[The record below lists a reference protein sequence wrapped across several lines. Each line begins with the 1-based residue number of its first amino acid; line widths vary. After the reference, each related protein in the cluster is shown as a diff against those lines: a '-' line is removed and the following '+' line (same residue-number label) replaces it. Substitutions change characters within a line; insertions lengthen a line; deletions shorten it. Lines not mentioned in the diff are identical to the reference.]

1 MSGKRQTP
9 MVKQLHKTL
18 EEMVRVRSVLTG
30 MQTGNPGNKVT
41 DAIEQYVTLGWPM
54 EVKPQVWGCIEGHGI
69 VNRIEKKS

>member
-30 MQTGNPGNKVT
+30 MQTGNAGNKVT
-41 DAIEQYVTLGWPM
+41 DTIEECHPGLANGGQTPSL
-54 EVKPQVWGCIEGHGI
+54 EVH
-69 VNRIEKKS
+69 RRA